1 MTPTARQIRFKA
13 PQSALTVSECHPAPE
28 NAPQAVQLPCK
39 MPRPARLP
47 AEIDSGKWIWP
58 LPEPRHPTHRALF
71 PAAPLSRLPHS
82 GPAVLTLP

>member
-39 MPRPARLP
+39 MPRPARP
-47 AEIDSGKWIWP
+47 DPGF
-58 LPEPRHPTHRALF
+58 THRALF